1 MPKGRTNNRAVLL
14 LLIMVG
20 ILTGSVIGEALGG
33 TLPFLAKSVDAGFPP
48 VALKLA
54 DAFVLTFGFT
64 LKFNLATVLGVVA
77 AIFAYRSL

>member
-1 MPKGRTNNRAVLL
+1 VPKDYHKNRAVLFV
-14 LLIMVG
+14 LILVG

-33 TLPFLAKSVDAGFPP
+33 TLPFLSKSVEAGFPP
-48 VALKLA
+48 VALQLA
-54 DAFVLTFGFT
+54 DAMKLTVGFN